1 MFAVVMGTAADTDH
15 CANLLFVGTCTAGE
29 INKIWSIRPL
39 LFFGKML
46 KVTFWVN
53 SKPFLQLGAWYT
65 GLVADIY
72 MGTRFFQIRKQQ
84 VSCTLIRCQRSPS
97 SKPSLTSFRW
107 YSM

>member
-53 SKPFLQLGAWYT
+53 SKRG
-65 GLVADIY
+65 
-72 MGTRFFQIRKQQ
+72 
-84 VSCTLIRCQRSPS
+84 S
-97 SKPSLTSFRW
+97 SK
-107 YSM
+107 

>member
-29 INKIWSIRPL
+29 INKIWSIRPR

-53 SKPFLQLGAWYT
+53 SEPFLHLGAWYT

-84 VSCTLIRCQRSPS
+84 VFLYTDQMPAIPLQQA
-97 SKPSLTSFRW
+97 LAHQL
-107 YSM
+107 

>member
-15 CANLLFVGTCTAGE
+15 CANLLFVGTCTA
-29 INKIWSIRPL
+29 PL

-65 GLVADIY
+65 GLVTDIY

-84 VSCTLIRCQRSPS
+84 VFLYTDQMPAIPLQQA
-97 SKPSLTSFRW
+97 LAHQL
-107 YSM
+107 